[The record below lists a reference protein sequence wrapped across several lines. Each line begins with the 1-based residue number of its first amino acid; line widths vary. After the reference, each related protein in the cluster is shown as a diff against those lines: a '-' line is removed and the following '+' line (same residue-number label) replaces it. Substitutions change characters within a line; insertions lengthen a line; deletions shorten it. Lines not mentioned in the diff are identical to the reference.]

1 MQHSKVSASARG
13 MGRQGC
19 RHSRPR
25 TAGCRPSTE
34 AVLRICR
41 APTRNPGDCL
51 HVPTE
56 QQLLFNGEGKK
67 LLGKCCHLLGRCFEF
82 VKLEALES
90 LKHILLSILIVF
102 KKFCY

>member
-25 TAGCRPSTE
+25 TAGRRPGTGTE

-56 QQLLFNGEGKK
+56 QQLLFNGEIPRQKIAREM
-67 LLGKCCHLLGRCFEF
+67 LPSSRRLF
-82 VKLEALES
+82 
-90 LKHILLSILIVF
+90 
-102 KKFCY
+102 